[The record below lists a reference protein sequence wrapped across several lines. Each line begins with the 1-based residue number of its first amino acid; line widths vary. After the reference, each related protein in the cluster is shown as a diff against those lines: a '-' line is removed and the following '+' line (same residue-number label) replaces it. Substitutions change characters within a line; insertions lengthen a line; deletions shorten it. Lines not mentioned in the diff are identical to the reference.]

1 MMNKPEGEN
10 VIKRVYQSIKERVTT
25 GDFPPGERLNI
36 EQLAEQLRVS
46 PTPVRESLNRL
57 VAEELILMV
66 PRMGF
71 FMKSLL
77 ESEIRDLY
85 EINQVLLDWSV
96 LAVKNDQLRGGDIR
110 FPEMSLFID
119 KLLQPGQLS
128 PKCLVRITDDLF
140 AHLATQSGNSEINL
154 RVRNISDRLHYIR
167 LCECEMIDNPV
178 EQLLPLCQLYDA
190 RKYDELR
197 QAIRA
202 YHDERLGMLQSV
214 IKARKFCSNKV
225 VGEEFGS

>member
-1 MMNKPEGEN
+1 M
-10 VIKRVYQSIKERVTT
+10 
-25 GDFPPGERLNI
+25 
-36 EQLAEQLRVS
+36 RVS

-96 LAVKNDQLRGGDIR
+96 LAVKNDHLRGGDIR
-110 FPEMSLFID
+110 FPEMTLFID
-119 KLLQPGQLS
+119 KLMQPGQHN
-128 PKCLVRITDDLF
+128 PKCLVKITDDLF

-167 LCECEMIDNPV
+167 LCECEMVENPV
-178 EQLLPLCQLYDA
+178 EQLLPLCQLYDN
-190 RKYDELR
+190 RNYDELR
-197 QAIRA
+197 DAIRA
-202 YHDERLGMLQSV
+202 YHDERLGLFAKCDQS
-214 IKARKFCSNKV
+214 AKV
-225 VGEEFGS
+225 HHQ

>member
-1 MMNKPEGEN
+1 MISKPEGDN
-10 VIKRVYQSIKERVTT
+10 VIKRVYQSIKERVIT

-36 EQLAEQLRVS
+36 EQLAEELRVS

-85 EINQVLLDWSV
+85 ELNQVLLDWSV
-96 LAVKNDQLRGGDIR
+96 VAVRNDHLRGGDIR
-110 FPEMSLFID
+110 FPEMSLFIE
-119 KLLQPGQLS
+119 KLSQSGSHS
-128 PKCLVRITDDLF
+128 PSSLVHITDELF

-167 LCECEMIDNPV
+167 LCECEMVDNPV
-178 EQLLPLCQLYDA
+178 EHLLPLCKLYDEQN
-190 RKYDELR
+190 YDELR
-197 QAIRA
+197 LALRE
-202 YHDERLGMLQSV
+202 YHEERYGLLQSV
-214 IKARKFCSNKV
+214 IKARKFTSSKV
-225 VGEEFGS
+225 VGEEFGV